1 MIWSRRFL
9 TAAIRL
15 LVCVFAICRMTRSRS
30 ASAIMD
36 HSYRGKPS
44 ARCGDH
50 WRVMLEGKA
59 RHCVAA
65 ALSFQAPILAIGRRG
80 PSAQPADNIRL
91 TLYWYESSTNRKA
104 SGMRNLT
111 VYQRFAMIIAA
122 LSIVLFSAS
131 ALQILVLRDAVLDER
146 RTTVRNLVEAAT
158 RILTHYEAE
167 AKAGKIEP
175 DRARQMAFASISAM
189 RWGEYSDYVGV
200 YGTGSADAGVTYVHA
215 NPKYI
220 NVNRWEFKDS
230 TGKLLIQD
238 IVRTAR
244 AGGGFVE
251 YLAPR
256 SAGGAELRK
265 LSYVGAF
272 GAGDKMLALQA
283 GAYVDDVDAVVF
295 RRMLW
300 AGIAGLAGLAIAGF
314 VAFWL
319 GRGLVMPLKRTCA
332 AMDELAKGNLAV
344 EIPFVDR
351 TNEIGRIARS
361 LQVFKDHLVE
371 STRLRAEQEETK
383 ARSAEDRRTAM
394 ARIADE
400 FEHSIGGVIRGTTTA
415 ADELQNSA
423 SSMSTIA
430 VGTTNQSA
438 KVAAAAEQ
446 TASNVQT
453 VAASA
458 EELSTSIAQ
467 SAVGQASR
475 TEAMVGRLV
484 EASQK
489 IGEVM
494 ALIQTIA
501 GQTNLLALNATI
513 EAARAG
519 DAGRGFAVVANEV
532 KALSSQ
538 TAKATE
544 EITSQIQAIRDA
556 TGSTVEAIREIGTTI
571 GQMNEITGSI
581 AAAVEEQGAATNEI
595 ARSVQQAAQGA
606 QEVMQNITGVRE
618 ASSQVDAAATLVL
631 NAAARLTT
639 QSEQLESET
648 GKFLGNIRAA

>member
-1 MIWSRRFL
+1 
-9 TAAIRL
+9 
-15 LVCVFAICRMTRSRS
+15 
-30 ASAIMD
+30 
-36 HSYRGKPS
+36 
-44 ARCGDH
+44 
-50 WRVMLEGKA
+50 
-59 RHCVAA
+59 
-65 ALSFQAPILAIGRRG
+65 
-80 PSAQPADNIRL
+80 
-91 TLYWYESSTNRKA
+91 
-104 SGMRNLT
+104 MRNLT

-122 LSIVLFSAS
+122 LSIVLFAVS

-146 RTTVRNLVEAAT
+146 RTTVRDLVEAAT
-158 RILTHYEAE
+158 RILAHYEGEAE
-167 AKAGKIEP
+167 AGKIEP

-200 YGTGSADAGVTYVHA
+200 YGTGSTDAGVTYVHA

-265 LSYVGAF
+265 LSYVGSF

-300 AGIAGLAGLAIAGF
+300 AGIAGLAGLAIAGL

-319 GRGLVMPLKRTCA
+319 GRGLVVPLKRTCE
-332 AMDELAKGNLAV
+332 AMDELARGNLAV
-344 EIPFVDR
+344 DIPYADR
-351 TNEIGRIARS
+351 SNETGRIARS

-371 STRLRAEQEETK
+371 TTRLRTEQEEMKT
-383 ARSAEDRRTAM
+383 RSVEERRAVM
-394 ARIADE
+394 IRIADD
-400 FEHSIGGVIRGTTTA
+400 FERSIGGVIRGTATA

-430 VGTTNQSA
+430 VGTTDQSA

-458 EELSTSIAQ
+458 EELSSSIQEIARQVTQSSSIAQ
-467 SAVGQASR
+467 SAVGQAGR

-519 DAGRGFAVVANEV
+519 EAGKGFAVVATEV

-556 TGSTVEAIREIGTTI
+556 TGSTVDAIREIGTTI

-581 AAAVEEQGAATNEI
+581 AAAVEQQGAATNEI

-606 QEVMQNITGVRE
+606 QGVMQNIAGVRE
-618 ASSQVDAAATLVL
+618 ASVQVDAAATLVL
-631 NAAARLTT
+631 NAAARLTS
-639 QSEQLESET
+639 QSEQLETET

>member
-1 MIWSRRFL
+1 
-9 TAAIRL
+9 
-15 LVCVFAICRMTRSRS
+15 
-30 ASAIMD
+30 
-36 HSYRGKPS
+36 
-44 ARCGDH
+44 
-50 WRVMLEGKA
+50 
-59 RHCVAA
+59 
-65 ALSFQAPILAIGRRG
+65 
-80 PSAQPADNIRL
+80 
-91 TLYWYESSTNRKA
+91 
-104 SGMRNLT
+104 MRNLT

-122 LSIVLFSAS
+122 LTIVLFAVS
-131 ALQILVLRDAVLDER
+131 ALQILVLRDATLDER
-146 RTTVRNLVEAAT
+146 RTTVRGFVEAAT
-158 RILTHYEAE
+158 KILVHYEGE
-167 AKAGKIEP
+167 AKAGRIEP
-175 DRARQMAFASISAM
+175 DKARQMAYAAISSM
-189 RWGEYSDYVGV
+189 RWGEYSDYIGV
-200 YGTGSADAGVTYVHA
+200 YGTGSSDAGVTYVHA

-220 NVNRWEFKDS
+220 NVNRWDFKDKS
-230 TGKLLIQD
+230 GKLLIQD

-256 SAGGAELRK
+256 SAGGDELRK

-272 GAGDKMLALQA
+272 GTGDKALALQA
-283 GAYVDDVDAVVF
+283 GAYVDDIDAVVF
-295 RRMLW
+295 RRMIW
-300 AGIAGLAGLAIAGF
+300 AGIAGLGGLVVAAF
-314 VAFWL
+314 AAFWL
-319 GRGLVMPLKRTCA
+319 GRGVVGPLNRTCA
-332 AMDELAKGNLAV
+332 VMDELVRGNLAV
-344 EIPFVDR
+344 DVPFVDQ
-351 TNEIGRIARS
+351 TNEVGRIARS
-361 LQVFKDHLVE
+361 LQIFKDHLVE
-371 STRLRAEQEETK
+371 TTRLRTEQEAMK
-383 ARSAEDRRTAM
+383 VRSAEERRTDLS
-394 ARIADE
+394 RIADD
-400 FEHSIGGVIRGTTTA
+400 FERSIGGVIRGTTTA

-430 VGTTNQSA
+430 VGTTDQSA
-438 KVAAAAEQ
+438 RVAAAAEQ

-458 EELSTSIAQ
+458 EELSSSIHEISRQVTQSSSIAQ
-467 SAVGQASR
+467 NAVGQAGR

-556 TGSTVEAIREIGTTI
+556 TGSTVDAIREIGTTI

-618 ASSQVDAAATLVL
+618 ASGKVNAAATLVL
-631 NAAARLTT
+631 KAAAQLTS

>member
-1 MIWSRRFL
+1 
-9 TAAIRL
+9 
-15 LVCVFAICRMTRSRS
+15 
-30 ASAIMD
+30 
-36 HSYRGKPS
+36 
-44 ARCGDH
+44 
-50 WRVMLEGKA
+50 
-59 RHCVAA
+59 
-65 ALSFQAPILAIGRRG
+65 
-80 PSAQPADNIRL
+80 
-91 TLYWYESSTNRKA
+91 
-104 SGMRNLT
+104 MRNLT

-122 LSIVLFSAS
+122 LSIVLFAVS

-146 RTTVRNLVEAAT
+146 RTTVRDLVEAAT
-158 RILTHYEAE
+158 RILAHYEGEAE
-167 AKAGKIEP
+167 AGKIEP

-200 YGTGSADAGVTYVHA
+200 YGTGSTDAGVTYVHA

-220 NVNRWEFKDS
+220 NVNRWEFKDR

-265 LSYVGAF
+265 LSYVGSF

-300 AGIAGLAGLAIAGF
+300 AGIAGLAGLAIAGL

-319 GRGLVMPLKRTCA
+319 GRGLVVPLKRTCE
-332 AMDELAKGNLAV
+332 AMDELARGNLAV
-344 EIPFVDR
+344 DIPYADR
-351 TNEIGRIARS
+351 SNETGRIARS

-371 STRLRAEQEETK
+371 TTRLRTEQEEMKT
-383 ARSAEDRRTAM
+383 RSVEERRAVM
-394 ARIADE
+394 IRIADD
-400 FEHSIGGVIRGTTTA
+400 FERSIGGVIRGTATA

-430 VGTTNQSA
+430 VGTTDQSA

-458 EELSTSIAQ
+458 EELSSSIQEIARQVTQSSSIAQ
-467 SAVGQASR
+467 SAVGQAGR

-519 DAGRGFAVVANEV
+519 EAGKGFAVVATEV

-556 TGSTVEAIREIGTTI
+556 TGSTVDAIREIGTTI

-581 AAAVEEQGAATNEI
+581 AAAVEQQGAATNEI

-606 QEVMQNITGVRE
+606 QGVMQNIAGVRE
-618 ASSQVDAAATLVL
+618 ASVQVDAAATLVL
-631 NAAARLTT
+631 NAAARLTS
-639 QSEQLESET
+639 QSEQLETET

>member
-1 MIWSRRFL
+1 
-9 TAAIRL
+9 
-15 LVCVFAICRMTRSRS
+15 
-30 ASAIMD
+30 MD

-122 LSIVLFSAS
+122 LTIVLFAVS
-131 ALQILVLRDAVLDER
+131 ALQILVLRDATLDER
-146 RTTVRNLVEAAT
+146 RTTVRDLVEAAT
-158 RILTHYEAE
+158 KVLAHYEGE
-167 AKAGKIEP
+167 AKAGRIEP

-189 RWGEYSDYVGV
+189 RWGEYSDYIGV
-200 YGTGSADAGVTYVHA
+200 YGTGSSDAGVTYVHA

-220 NVNRWEFKDS
+220 NVNRWDFKDKS
-230 TGKLLIQD
+230 GKLLIQD

-251 YLAPR
+251 YMAPR

-265 LSYVGAF
+265 VSYVGAF
-272 GAGDKMLALQA
+272 GAGDKLLALQA
-283 GAYVDDVDAVVF
+283 GAYVDDIDAVVF
-295 RRMLW
+295 SRMIW
-300 AGIAGLAGLAIAGF
+300 AGIGGLAGLAIAAF
-314 VAFWL
+314 AAFWL
-319 GRGLVMPLKRTCA
+319 GRGLVGPLNRTCS

-344 EIPFVDR
+344 DIPFVDR

-361 LQVFKDHLVE
+361 LQVFRDHLVE
-371 STRLRAEQEETK
+371 TTRLRTEQEEMK
-383 ARSAEDRRTAM
+383 VRSVEERRTDLS
-394 ARIADE
+394 RIADD
-400 FEHSIGGVIRGTTTA
+400 FERSIGGVIRGTATA
-415 ADELQNSA
+415 ADELQDSA

-430 VGTTNQSA
+430 VGTTGQSA

-458 EELSTSIAQ
+458 EELSSSIQEIARQVTQSSSIAQ
-467 SAVGQASR
+467 NAVGQANR

>member
-1 MIWSRRFL
+1 
-9 TAAIRL
+9 
-15 LVCVFAICRMTRSRS
+15 
-30 ASAIMD
+30 
-36 HSYRGKPS
+36 
-44 ARCGDH
+44 
-50 WRVMLEGKA
+50 
-59 RHCVAA
+59 
-65 ALSFQAPILAIGRRG
+65 
-80 PSAQPADNIRL
+80 
-91 TLYWYESSTNRKA
+91 
-104 SGMRNLT
+104 
-111 VYQRFAMIIAA
+111 
-122 LSIVLFSAS
+122 
-131 ALQILVLRDAVLDER
+131 
-146 RTTVRNLVEAAT
+146 
-158 RILTHYEAE
+158 
-167 AKAGKIEP
+167 
-175 DRARQMAFASISAM
+175 
-189 RWGEYSDYVGV
+189 
-200 YGTGSADAGVTYVHA
+200 VHA

-220 NVNRWEFKDS
+220 NVNRWDFKDKS
-230 TGKLLIQD
+230 GKLLIQD

-256 SAGGAELRK
+256 SAGGDELRK
-265 LSYVGAF
+265 VSYVGAF
-272 GAGDKMLALQA
+272 GAGDKALALQA
-283 GAYVDDVDAVVF
+283 GAYVDDIDAVVF
-295 RRMLW
+295 RRMIW
-300 AGIAGLAGLAIAGF
+300 AGIAGLAGLAIAAF
-314 VAFWL
+314 AAFWL
-319 GRGLVMPLKRTCA
+319 GRGLVGPLNRTCS
-332 AMDELAKGNLAV
+332 AMDELIKGNLAV

-351 TNEIGRIARS
+351 TNEVGRIARS

-371 STRLRAEQEETK
+371 TTRLRTEQEAMKT
-383 ARSAEDRRTAM
+383 RSAEDRRTDLS
-394 ARIADE
+394 RIADE
-400 FEHSIGGVIRGTTTA
+400 FERSIGGVIRGTATA
-415 ADELQNSA
+415 ADELQGSA

-430 VGTTNQSA
+430 VGTTDQSA

-458 EELSTSIAQ
+458 EELSSSIQEISRQVTQSSSIAQ
-467 SAVGQASR
+467 NAVGQANR

-519 DAGRGFAVVANEV
+519 EAGRGFAVVANEV

-538 TAKATE
+538 TAKATD
-544 EITSQIQAIRDA
+544 EITSQIQEIRDA
-556 TGSTVEAIREIGTTI
+556 TGSTVNAIREIGTTI

-618 ASSQVDAAATLVL
+618 ASSKVNAAATLVL
-631 NAAARLTT
+631 NAAAQLTS
-639 QSEQLESET
+639 QSEQLETET

>member
-1 MIWSRRFL
+1 
-9 TAAIRL
+9 
-15 LVCVFAICRMTRSRS
+15 
-30 ASAIMD
+30 
-36 HSYRGKPS
+36 
-44 ARCGDH
+44 
-50 WRVMLEGKA
+50 
-59 RHCVAA
+59 
-65 ALSFQAPILAIGRRG
+65 
-80 PSAQPADNIRL
+80 
-91 TLYWYESSTNRKA
+91 
-104 SGMRNLT
+104 MRNLT

-122 LSIVLFSAS
+122 LSVVLFAVS

-272 GAGDKMLALQA
+272 GAGDKLLALQA
-283 GAYVDDVDAVVF
+283 GAYVDDIDAVVF
-295 RRMLW
+295 SRMLW
-300 AGIAGLAGLAIAGF
+300 AGIAGLGGLAIAGI

-319 GRGLVMPLKRTCA
+319 GRGLVSPLKQTCA

-344 EIPFVDR
+344 DVPFVDR

-371 STRLRAEQEETK
+371 TTRLRSQQEEMKT
-383 ARSAEDRRTAM
+383 RSAEDRRAVM
-394 ARIADE
+394 ARIADD
-400 FEHSIGGVIRGTTTA
+400 FERSIGGVIRGTTTA
-415 ADELQNSA
+415 ADELQDSA

-430 VGTTNQSA
+430 VGTTDQSA

-458 EELSTSIAQ
+458 EELSTSIQEIARQVTQSSSIAQ

-519 DAGRGFAVVANEV
+519 EAGKGFAVVATEV

-544 EITSQIQAIRDA
+544 DITSQIQAIRDA
-556 TGSTVEAIREIGTTI
+556 TGSTVDAIREIGTTI

-581 AAAVEEQGAATNEI
+581 ATAVEQQGAATNEI

-606 QEVMQNITGVRE
+606 QGVMQNIAGVRE
-618 ASSQVDAAATLVL
+618 ASVQVDAAATLVL
-631 NAAARLTT
+631 NAAARLTS
-639 QSEQLESET
+639 QSEQLETET

>member
-1 MIWSRRFL
+1 
-9 TAAIRL
+9 
-15 LVCVFAICRMTRSRS
+15 
-30 ASAIMD
+30 
-36 HSYRGKPS
+36 
-44 ARCGDH
+44 
-50 WRVMLEGKA
+50 
-59 RHCVAA
+59 
-65 ALSFQAPILAIGRRG
+65 
-80 PSAQPADNIRL
+80 
-91 TLYWYESSTNRKA
+91 
-104 SGMRNLT
+104 MRNLT

-122 LSIVLFSAS
+122 LSVVLFAVS

-167 AKAGKIEP
+167 AKAGKIEA

-272 GAGDKMLALQA
+272 GAGDKLLALQA
-283 GAYVDDVDAVVF
+283 GAYVDDIDAVVF
-295 RRMLW
+295 SRMLW
-300 AGIAGLAGLAIAGF
+300 AGIAGLGGLAIAGI

-319 GRGLVMPLKRTCA
+319 GRGLVGPLKRTCV

-344 EIPFVDR
+344 DVPFVDR

-371 STRLRAEQEETK
+371 TTRLRSQQEEMKT
-383 ARSAEDRRTAM
+383 RSAEDRRAVWPVLPTTSSAVSAGLSGGPRPPPTSCRIRLHRCPRSRWGPQIR
-394 ARIADE
+394 AR
-400 FEHSIGGVIRGTTTA
+400 
-415 ADELQNSA
+415 
-423 SSMSTIA
+423 
-430 VGTTNQSA
+430 

-458 EELSTSIAQ
+458 EELSTSIQEIARQVTQSSSIAQ

-519 DAGRGFAVVANEV
+519 EAGKGFAVVATEV

-544 EITSQIQAIRDA
+544 DITSQIQAIRDA
-556 TGSTVEAIREIGTTI
+556 TGSTVDAIREIGTTI

-581 AAAVEEQGAATNEI
+581 ATAVEQQGAATNEI

-606 QEVMQNITGVRE
+606 QGVMQNIAGVRE
-618 ASSQVDAAATLVL
+618 ASVQVDAAATLVL
-631 NAAARLTT
+631 NAAARLTS
-639 QSEQLESET
+639 QSEQLETET

>member
-1 MIWSRRFL
+1 
-9 TAAIRL
+9 
-15 LVCVFAICRMTRSRS
+15 
-30 ASAIMD
+30 
-36 HSYRGKPS
+36 
-44 ARCGDH
+44 
-50 WRVMLEGKA
+50 
-59 RHCVAA
+59 
-65 ALSFQAPILAIGRRG
+65 
-80 PSAQPADNIRL
+80 
-91 TLYWYESSTNRKA
+91 
-104 SGMRNLT
+104 
-111 VYQRFAMIIAA
+111 
-122 LSIVLFSAS
+122 
-131 ALQILVLRDAVLDER
+131 
-146 RTTVRNLVEAAT
+146 
-158 RILTHYEAE
+158 
-167 AKAGKIEP
+167 
-175 DRARQMAFASISAM
+175 
-189 RWGEYSDYVGV
+189 
-200 YGTGSADAGVTYVHA
+200 
-215 NPKYI
+215 
-220 NVNRWEFKDS
+220 
-230 TGKLLIQD
+230 
-238 IVRTAR
+238 
-244 AGGGFVE
+244 
-251 YLAPR
+251 
-256 SAGGAELRK
+256 
-265 LSYVGAF
+265 
-272 GAGDKMLALQA
+272 
-283 GAYVDDVDAVVF
+283 
-295 RRMLW
+295 
-300 AGIAGLAGLAIAGF
+300 
-314 VAFWL
+314 
-319 GRGLVMPLKRTCA
+319 
-332 AMDELAKGNLAV
+332 MDELAKGNLAV
-344 EIPFVDR
+344 DIPFVDR

-371 STRLRAEQEETK
+371 TTQLRSEQEEMKT
-383 ARSAEDRRTAM
+383 RSAEERRTVM
-394 ARIADE
+394 ARIADD
-400 FEHSIGGVIRGTTTA
+400 FERSIGGVIRETATA

-430 VGTTNQSA
+430 VGTTDQSG

-458 EELSTSIAQ
+458 EELSSSIQEIARQVTQSSSIAQ

-519 DAGRGFAVVANEV
+519 EAGKGFAVVATEV

-544 EITSQIQAIRDA
+544 DITSQIQAIRDA

-606 QEVMQNITGVRE
+606 QGVMQNIAGVRE
-618 ASSQVDAAATLVL
+618 ASVQVDAAATLVL
-631 NAAARLTT
+631 NAAARLTS
-639 QSEQLESET
+639 QSEQLETET

>member
-1 MIWSRRFL
+1 
-9 TAAIRL
+9 
-15 LVCVFAICRMTRSRS
+15 
-30 ASAIMD
+30 
-36 HSYRGKPS
+36 
-44 ARCGDH
+44 
-50 WRVMLEGKA
+50 
-59 RHCVAA
+59 
-65 ALSFQAPILAIGRRG
+65 
-80 PSAQPADNIRL
+80 
-91 TLYWYESSTNRKA
+91 
-104 SGMRNLT
+104 MRNLT

-122 LSIVLFSAS
+122 LSIVLFAVS

-146 RTTVRNLVEAAT
+146 RTTVRDLVEAAT
-158 RILTHYEAE
+158 RILAHYEGE

-200 YGTGSADAGVTYVHA
+200 YGTGSTDAGVTYVHA

-265 LSYVGAF
+265 LSYVGSF

-300 AGIAGLAGLAIAGF
+300 AGIAGLAGLAIAGL

-319 GRGLVMPLKRTCA
+319 GRGLVVPLKRTCE
-332 AMDELAKGNLAV
+332 AMDELARGNLAV
-344 EIPFVDR
+344 DIPYADR
-351 TNEIGRIARS
+351 SNETGRIARS

-371 STRLRAEQEETK
+371 TTRLRTEQEEMKT
-383 ARSAEDRRTAM
+383 RSVEERRAVM
-394 ARIADE
+394 IRIADD
-400 FEHSIGGVIRGTTTA
+400 FERSIGGVIRGTATA

-430 VGTTNQSA
+430 VGTTDQSA

-458 EELSTSIAQ
+458 EELSSSIQEIARQVTQSSSIAQ
-467 SAVGQASR
+467 SAVGQAGR

-519 DAGRGFAVVANEV
+519 EAGKGFAVVATEV

-556 TGSTVEAIREIGTTI
+556 TGSTVDAIREIGTTI

-581 AAAVEEQGAATNEI
+581 AAAVEQQGAATNEI

-606 QEVMQNITGVRE
+606 QGVMQNIAGVRE
-618 ASSQVDAAATLVL
+618 ASVQVDAAATLVL
-631 NAAARLTT
+631 NAAARLTS
-639 QSEQLESET
+639 QSEQLETET

>member
-1 MIWSRRFL
+1 
-9 TAAIRL
+9 
-15 LVCVFAICRMTRSRS
+15 
-30 ASAIMD
+30 
-36 HSYRGKPS
+36 
-44 ARCGDH
+44 
-50 WRVMLEGKA
+50 ML
-59 RHCVAA
+59 
-65 ALSFQAPILAIGRRG
+65 
-80 PSAQPADNIRL
+80 
-91 TLYWYESSTNRKA
+91 
-104 SGMRNLT
+104 RNLT
-111 VYQRFAMIIAA
+111 VYQRFAIIIAA
-122 LSIVLFSAS
+122 LSIVLFAVS

-146 RTTVRNLVEAAT
+146 RTTVRDLVDAAAK
-158 RILTHYEAE
+158 ILAHYDDE
-167 AKAGKIEP
+167 AKAGRIEP

-189 RWGEYSDYVGV
+189 RWGDYSDYIGV

-220 NVNRWEFKDS
+220 NVNRWDFKDS

-251 YLAPR
+251 YLSPR

-265 LSYVGAF
+265 ISYAGAY
-272 GAGDKMLALQA
+272 GTGDKLLAIQA
-283 GAYVDDVDAVVF
+283 GAYVDDIDAVVF
-295 RRMLW
+295 RRMIW
-300 AGIAGLAGLAIAGF
+300 AVIAGLSGLALAGF

-319 GRGLVMPLKRTCA
+319 GRGLVVPLSQTCA
-332 AMDELAKGNLAV
+332 AMDELAKGNLSAD
-344 EIPFVDR
+344 IPFVDR
-351 TNEIGRIARS
+351 TNETGRIARS
-361 LQVFKDHLVE
+361 LQVFRDHLVE
-371 STRLRAEQEETK
+371 TTRLRTEQEAMKT
-383 ARSAEDRRTAM
+383 RSVEDRRAVLS
-394 ARIADE
+394 RIADD
-400 FEHSIGGVIRGTTTA
+400 FERSIGGVIRGTATA
-415 ADELQNSA
+415 ADELQSSA

-430 VGTTNQSA
+430 VGTTDQSA

-446 TASNVQT
+446 TAANVQT

-458 EELSTSIAQ
+458 EELSSSIQEIARQVTQSSSIAQ
-467 SAVGQASR
+467 SAVGQATR
-475 TEAMVGRLV
+475 TEGMVGRLV

-519 DAGRGFAVVANEV
+519 EAGKGFAVVANEV
-532 KALSSQ
+532 KALSQQ

-581 AAAVEEQGAATNEI
+581 AAAVEEQGAATKEI

-606 QEVMQNITGVRE
+606 QGVMQNIAGVRE
-618 ASSQVDAAATLVL
+618 ASVQVDSAATLVL
-631 NAAARLTT
+631 NAAAQLTT
-639 QSEQLESET
+639 QSEQLETET

>member
-1 MIWSRRFL
+1 
-9 TAAIRL
+9 
-15 LVCVFAICRMTRSRS
+15 
-30 ASAIMD
+30 
-36 HSYRGKPS
+36 
-44 ARCGDH
+44 
-50 WRVMLEGKA
+50 
-59 RHCVAA
+59 
-65 ALSFQAPILAIGRRG
+65 
-80 PSAQPADNIRL
+80 
-91 TLYWYESSTNRKA
+91 
-104 SGMRNLT
+104 MRNLT

-200 YGTGSADAGVTYVHA
+200 YGTGGADAGVTYVHA

-283 GAYVDDVDAVVF
+283 GAYVDDIDAVVF

-300 AGIAGLAGLAIAGF
+300 AGIAGLGGLAIAGF

-319 GRGLVMPLKRTCA
+319 GRGLVVPLKRTCM

-344 EIPFVDR
+344 DIAFVDR

-371 STRLRAEQEETK
+371 TTRLRSEQEETK
-383 ARSAEDRRTAM
+383 ARSAADRRTAM

-400 FEHSIGGVIRGTTTA
+400 FEHSIGGVIRGTTSA

-458 EELSTSIAQ
+458 EELSTSIQEIARQVTQSTSIAQ

-519 DAGRGFAVVANEV
+519 EAGKGFAVVATEV

-556 TGSTVEAIREIGTTI
+556 TGSTVDAIREIGTTI

-581 AAAVEEQGAATNEI
+581 ATAVEQQGAATKEI

-606 QEVMQNITGVRE
+606 QGVMQNIAGVRE
-618 ASSQVDAAATLVL
+618 ASVQVDAAATLVL
-631 NAAARLTT
+631 NAAAQLTS
-639 QSEQLESET
+639 QSEQLETET

>member
-1 MIWSRRFL
+1 M
-9 TAAIRL
+9 
-15 LVCVFAICRMTRSRS
+15 RS
-30 ASAIMD
+30 
-36 HSYRGKPS
+36 
-44 ARCGDH
+44 
-50 WRVMLEGKA
+50 
-59 RHCVAA
+59 
-65 ALSFQAPILAIGRRG
+65 
-80 PSAQPADNIRL
+80 
-91 TLYWYESSTNRKA
+91 
-104 SGMRNLT
+104 LT

-122 LSIVLFSAS
+122 LSIVLVAIS
-131 ALQILVLRDAVLDER
+131 ALQILVLRDSVLDER
-146 RTTVRNLVEAAT
+146 RTAVRNLVEAAT

-189 RWGEYSDYVGV
+189 RWGEYSDYFGV

-220 NVNRWEFKDS
+220 TVNRWEFRDS
-230 TGKLLIQD
+230 QGKLLIQD

-265 LSYVGAF
+265 LTYVGAF
-272 GAGDKMLALQA
+272 GAGDKLLALQA
-283 GAYVDDVDAVVF
+283 GAYVDDVDAVMF

-319 GRGLVMPLKRTCA
+319 GRGLVIPLKQTCA
-332 AMDELAKGNLAV
+332 AMDELARGNLAV
-344 EIPFVDR
+344 DIPFVDR

-371 STRLRAEQEETK
+371 TTQLRSEQEGMKT
-383 ARSAEDRRTAM
+383 RSAEERRAVL
-394 ARIADE
+394 ARIADD
-400 FEHSIGGVIRGTTTA
+400 FERSIGGVIRGTATA
-415 ADELQNSA
+415 ADELQDSA

-430 VGTTNQSA
+430 VGTTDQSA

-458 EELSTSIAQ
+458 EELSSSIQEIARQVTQSSSIAQ

-519 DAGRGFAVVANEV
+519 EAGKGFAVVATEV

-544 EITSQIQAIRDA
+544 DITSQIQAIRDA

-581 AAAVEEQGAATNEI
+581 AAAVEQQGAATNES

-606 QEVMQNITGVRE
+606 EGVMQNIAGVRE
-618 ASSQVDAAATLVL
+618 ASVQVDAAATLVL
-631 NAAARLTT
+631 NAAARLTS
-639 QSEQLESET
+639 QSEQLETET

>member
-1 MIWSRRFL
+1 
-9 TAAIRL
+9 
-15 LVCVFAICRMTRSRS
+15 
-30 ASAIMD
+30 
-36 HSYRGKPS
+36 
-44 ARCGDH
+44 
-50 WRVMLEGKA
+50 
-59 RHCVAA
+59 
-65 ALSFQAPILAIGRRG
+65 
-80 PSAQPADNIRL
+80 
-91 TLYWYESSTNRKA
+91 
-104 SGMRNLT
+104 MRNLS

-122 LSIVLFSAS
+122 LTIVVFAVS

-158 RILTHYEAE
+158 KMLAHYDGE
-167 AKAGKIEP
+167 AKAGRISP
-175 DRARQMAFASISAM
+175 DQARQMAFASISAM
-189 RWGEYSDYVGV
+189 RWGEYSDYIGV

-220 NVNRWEFKDS
+220 NVNRWEFKDKS
-230 TGKLLIQD
+230 GKLLIQD

-251 YLAPR
+251 YLSPR

-265 LSYVGAF
+265 VSYVGAF
-272 GAGDKMLALQA
+272 GAGDKLLALQA
-283 GAYVDDVDAVVF
+283 GAYVDDIDAVVF
-295 RRMLW
+295 RRMIW
-300 AGIAGLAGLAIAGF
+300 AGIAGLAGLAIAAF
-314 VAFWL
+314 AAFWL
-319 GRGLVMPLKRTCA
+319 GRGLVGPLNRTCE
-332 AMDELAKGNLAV
+332 AMDELVKGNLAA
-344 EIPFVDR
+344 EIPFIDR

-361 LQVFKDHLVE
+361 LQVFRDHLVE
-371 STRLRAEQEETK
+371 STRLRTEQEAMKT
-383 ARSAEDRRTAM
+383 RSADERRTDLS
-394 ARIADE
+394 RIADE
-400 FEHSIGGVIRGTTTA
+400 FERSIGGVIRGTATA

-430 VGTTNQSA
+430 VGTTDQSA

-458 EELSTSIAQ
+458 EELSSSIQEIARQVTQSSSIAQ
-467 SAVGQASR
+467 NAVGQANR

-519 DAGRGFAVVANEV
+519 EAGRGFAVVANEV

-538 TAKATE
+538 TAKATD
-544 EITSQIQAIRDA
+544 EITSQIQEIRDA
-556 TGSTVEAIREIGTTI
+556 TGSTVNAIREIGTTI

-618 ASSQVDAAATLVL
+618 ASSKVDAAATLVL
-631 NAAARLTT
+631 NAAAQLTS
-639 QSEQLESET
+639 QSEQLETET

>member
-1 MIWSRRFL
+1 
-9 TAAIRL
+9 
-15 LVCVFAICRMTRSRS
+15 
-30 ASAIMD
+30 
-36 HSYRGKPS
+36 
-44 ARCGDH
+44 
-50 WRVMLEGKA
+50 
-59 RHCVAA
+59 
-65 ALSFQAPILAIGRRG
+65 
-80 PSAQPADNIRL
+80 
-91 TLYWYESSTNRKA
+91 
-104 SGMRNLT
+104 MRNLT
-111 VYQRFAMIIAA
+111 VYQRFAMIITA
-122 LSIVLFSAS
+122 LSIVLFAVS

-158 RILTHYEAE
+158 KILAHHEGE
-167 AKAGKIEP
+167 AKAGKSEP
-175 DRARQMAFASISAM
+175 DLARQMAFAAISAM

-244 AGGGFVE
+244 AGGGFIE

-272 GAGDKMLALQA
+272 GAGDKLLALQA
-283 GAYVDDVDAVVF
+283 GVYIDDVDAVVF

-314 VAFWL
+314 AAFWL
-319 GRGLVMPLKRTCA
+319 GRGLVVPLQRTCA

-344 EIPFVDR
+344 DIPFVDR

-371 STRLRAEQEETK
+371 TTQLRSEQEEMKT
-383 ARSAEDRRTAM
+383 RSAEERRTVM
-394 ARIADE
+394 ARIADD
-400 FEHSIGGVIRGTTTA
+400 FERSIGGVIRETATA

-430 VGTTNQSA
+430 VGTTDQSG

-458 EELSTSIAQ
+458 EELSSSIQEIARQVTQSSSIAQ

-519 DAGRGFAVVANEV
+519 EAGKGFAVVATEV

-544 EITSQIQAIRDA
+544 DITSQIQAIRDA

-606 QEVMQNITGVRE
+606 QGVMQNIAGVRE
-618 ASSQVDAAATLVL
+618 ASVQVDAAATLVL
-631 NAAARLTT
+631 NAAARLTS
-639 QSEQLESET
+639 QSEQLETET